1 VKFVFETSKKTFAT
15 ASTFTRAVVVS
26 VLGSVTTS
34 VPSFDVFA
42 ASTVGYV
49 CPPSVESEIF
59 TFAVETG
66 GSSVPAVFQVT
77 VCCEPGGYVTAVSG
91 AVTRNGPAVGASV
104 SVTSPMALPP
114 RDREPSCGSASPSV
128 CNPRSAGT
136 RRSTP

>member
-1 VKFVFETSKKTFAT
+1 VKFAFETSKKMFPT

-34 VPSFDVFA
+34 EPSFVVLA

-59 TFAVETG
+59 TSEVETG
-66 GSSVPAVFQVT
+66 GRSVPATFHVT

-91 AVTRNGPAVGASV
+91 AVTRNGPAVGARV
-104 SVTSPMALPP
+104 TVTSPKLFPPSRSRVVRRKCIAL
-114 RDREPSCGSASPSV
+114 GV
-128 CNPRSAGT
+128 
-136 RRSTP
+136 